1 MAEGASSAP
10 QPTSGDERRLGF
22 KSFDDP
28 THATRAA
35 VAASHCWSGS
45 GHTRHSADGVFNA
58 QRLPHGRLGGAA
70 ICEAA
75 AAADDVHDALEEEL
89 TVGNRGWGWAA
100 QVPEGLQGG
109 AATAAAQALRLAMSL
124 VVRKDPIETPIET
137 PIDTLLTR
145 Y

>member
-1 MAEGASSAP
+1 MPRVPPS
-10 QPTSGDERRLGF
+10 L
-22 KSFDDP
+22 
-28 THATRAA
+28 
-35 VAASHCWSGS
+35 SHCWSGS

-70 ICEAA
+70 ICEA

-109 AATAAAQALRLAMSL
+109 AATAAAQALRLAMSM
-124 VVRKDPIETPIET
+124 VVRKDPIET